1 MALAQMIHP
10 GDADK
15 KAEKEARGQRVEEDA
30 LKDLEAS
37 MGWKTGV
44 KTGQNWTEKT
54 LQSNRRTW
62 DLTHHIIKYMKQ
74 EPIFFKVILAS
85 LAGYG
90 DKNEKFSFPLSLGTS
105 KAQRKANYFLIL
117 LILQRILLPEGIFYN
132 LASPQTLMAL
142 VFLFLFLNA

>member
-1 MALAQMIHP
+1 MKKQRKAVTSISTRVSKDLGKWRVGMALAQVIHP

-54 LQSNRRTW
+54 LQSNRRT
-62 DLTHHIIKYMKQ
+62 
-74 EPIFFKVILAS
+74 
-85 LAGYG
+85 
-90 DKNEKFSFPLSLGTS
+90 
-105 KAQRKANYFLIL
+105 
-117 LILQRILLPEGIFYN
+117 
-132 LASPQTLMAL
+132 
-142 VFLFLFLNA
+142 